1 MRRPKGN
8 IVMKIKTLPIALI
21 CILFFTTLSCSLI
34 TDSINQPTSPAEP
47 PVVNPGEALPTAQ
60 TGGATEP
67 ALPVETAA
75 PDANTGLA
83 SEFPLPKDAD
93 QVTVIQTG
101 MINFRTSLTLQEVVA
116 FYRDSFIDQ
125 GLKERGE
132 LTLINDQ
139 AISLVFD
146 GASNGKAIIIQGF
159 PLGNGFT
166 NVSIRYEDV

>member
-1 MRRPKGN
+1 
-8 IVMKIKTLPIALI
+8 MKIKNLPLVLI
-21 CILFFTTLSCSLI
+21 GILLFTSLSCNMVTGSV
-34 TDSINQPTSPAEP
+34 NKPTSPAEP
-47 PVVNPGEALPTAQ
+47 PVINPGNVQPTEQ
-60 TGGATEP
+60 TGFESTAP
-67 ALPVETAA
+67 ALPVETTP

-93 QVTVIQTG
+93 QVTVIQAG
-101 MINFRTSLTLQEVVA
+101 MVNFRTGLTLNEVVA
-116 FYRDSFIDQ
+116 FYRDAFNNQ

-132 LTLINDQ
+132 ITLINDQ